1 MSESEGGNR
10 VIIGGDISGE
20 IIVIGD
26 NEVSVSQKHGIE
38 GPDYVPI
45 VDGVAM
51 TDLSINVV
59 KRINMMLRQL
69 ARGQISLSEL
79 KAEIKEEARKD
90 LPESEL
96 KVRYAQ
102 ANKDLQD
109 VPTWEEAITK

>member
-1 MSESEGGNR
+1 MPELGEDGR
-10 VIIGGDISGE
+10 IIIGGDVSGE
-20 IIVIGD
+20 NLVVGD
-26 NEVSVSQKHGIE
+26 NKIVAKQKQGTE
-38 GPDYVPI
+38 GPDYVPV

-109 VPTWEEAITK
+109 VPTWEDAITK